1 MTLAR
6 SPFLAALVACSAIAM
21 PAMAADPPSPSRFDS
36 RIRFVTY
43 NPADVVPVDTAT
55 GVVTH
60 IALEEG
66 ETVTTFALGDAEAWT
81 VKDRDNHIFIKPKA
95 DHADTNLVVITD
107 RRTYNFWL
115 AYHRARPVV
124 SKGKADLGTPKT
136 GKESGAIYQLSFHYP
151 ESTQKAKSKAE
162 AEEAA
167 AKAKIEASFSAP
179 PASASTNY
187 VMAGDYSIAPLN
199 VWDDGRF
206 TYFKFQANRDIPAI
220 YMVDADGQE
229 TIVNRNSVGAASDV
243 VVTQKVNDQ
252 WRLRLG
258 NQALTVR
265 NNDMVPARD
274 KPIVTRPRYEDNA
287 RYTGTSSPAVQRII
301 KGGAQ

>member
-1 MTLAR
+1 MIAAR
-6 SPFLAALVACSAIAM
+6 PFLAALLACSFMSA
-21 PAMAADPPSPSRFDS
+21 PALAADTPAASRFDS

-43 NPADVVPVDTAT
+43 NPADVVPVDTAE

-66 ETVTTFALGDAEAWT
+66 ETVTTYALGDAEAWT
-81 VKDRDNHIFIKPKA
+81 VKDRDNHLFIKPKA

-115 AYHRARPVV
+115 AYHRARPAVA
-124 SKGKADLGTPKT
+124 KAKADLATPKT

-151 ESTQKAKSKAE
+151 DT
-162 AEEAA
+162 A
-167 AKAKIEASFSAP
+167 AKAKAAQAAQAAKASMEASFSAP
-179 PASASTNY
+179 PANAKTNY
-187 VMAGDYSIAPLN
+187 SMSGDYSIAPLN
-199 VWDDGRF
+199 VWDDERF

-229 TIVNRNSVGAASDV
+229 AIVNRNSAGASSDV
-243 VVTQKVNDQ
+243 VVVQKVNDQ

-258 NQALTVR
+258 KQVLAVR
-265 NNDMVPARD
+265 NNDMVAGRD
-274 KPIVTRPRYEDNA
+274 RPIVTRPRYEDNA
-287 RYTGTSSPAVQRII
+287 RFTSTASPTVQRII
-301 KGGAQ
+301 KGEGQ